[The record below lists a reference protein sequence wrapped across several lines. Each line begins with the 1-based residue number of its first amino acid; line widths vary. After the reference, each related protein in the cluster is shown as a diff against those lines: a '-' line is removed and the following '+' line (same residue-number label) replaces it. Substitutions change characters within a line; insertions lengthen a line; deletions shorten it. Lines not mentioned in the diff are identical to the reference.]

1 MKRSIWMASG
11 VVVLVL
17 LLAGAAFVTGRLLS
31 SQEQSPGPQVAEE
44 SNPGGELE
52 VAEVQ
57 GGESAVAEVQGGDRP
72 AELPDEPA
80 EVAGVFVRREDN
92 SIFIGT
98 GNLTFGMAVGP
109 DGNTPNTG
117 YDGPVVEVVTTRDT
131 VFYRETTFD
140 EGLPEGDSIQ
150 QTVEPGS
157 LDEIGEQSGVTVWGE
172 RRGDRVV
179 ARVLLY
185 LPPPVLSAPI
195 PDGG

>member
-1 MKRSIWMASG
+1 MKRSVWIASG

-17 LLAGAAFVTGRLLS
+17 LLAGAAFVAGRLLS
-31 SQEQSPGPQVAEE
+31 SQEQTPGPRVAEE
-44 SNPGGELE
+44 SNPGGESE
-52 VAEVQ
+52 VEVQ
-57 GGESAVAEVQGGDRP
+57 GGESAVAKVQGGDEP
-72 AELPDEPA
+72 AELPDDPS
-80 EVAGVFVRREDN
+80 EVTGVFVRREDN

-98 GNLTFGMAVGP
+98 GNLTFGTTAGP
-109 DGNTPNTG
+109 DGSTQPNIG

-150 QTVEPGS
+150 QTVEPGL

-172 RRGDRVV
+172 RSGDRVV

-185 LPPPVLSAPI
+185 LPPPVLSAPL
-195 PDGG
+195 PGGG

>member
-1 MKRSIWMASG
+1 MKRSIWIASG

-17 LLAGAAFVTGRLLS
+17 LLAGAAFVAGRLLTD
-31 SQEQSPGPQVAEE
+31 QEQATGAEVVE
-44 SNPGGELE
+44 ISDPGGESGP
-52 VAEVQ
+52 VMVQ
-57 GGESAVAEVQGGDRP
+57 AQADDFSRA

-80 EVAGVFVRREDN
+80 EVNGIFVRREDN

-98 GNLTFGMAVGP
+98 GNVTLKSILDP
-109 DGNTPNTG
+109 DGNMQVETD
-117 YDGPVVEVVTTRDT
+117 YDGPIVEVVTTRDT

-140 EGLPEGDSIQ
+140 QGLPEGAEGGSMQ

-179 ARVLLY
+179 ARVLVY
-185 LPPPVLSAPI
+185 LPPPVLNAPF
-195 PDGG
+195 PGGG